1 VLVLTFLKFFVSGGL
16 TLTIPLLLLDR
27 KVSLADIGFVIS
39 ILPLVFLFVRLLFSY
54 CADRA
59 GWSRFF
65 MIAALFATLSSF
77 LYFIANSVFTF
88 LLGKVAQGTEDSAYW
103 AVNRTATYSLSPKRE
118 QKEATRMRAV
128 MYVSIASGSAA
139 AGVGIFLA
147 GFSST
152 LILIAGASAVMTI
165 PAWLLWK
172 SGKNFPKRI
181 SSSLARTKHRN
192 RKFWICSLIMVFYS
206 LASYP
211 LVYLA
216 LPIFM
221 SQQLG
226 YNYVSIGIAFMLFN
240 LTYGLVTFM
249 ALKPNLGKKRVV
261 LQIFI
266 MLLAAFPMTVAG
278 FYFPAFLL
286 MLASAYGLG
295 IGFFEYIIV
304 KATKDSAEVSLDIGV
319 LSIPTRIA
327 EFASVISAGFI
338 IQSFGYFP
346 VFASSGVFFAAFSL
360 SALYLIKKSIK

>member
-1 VLVLTFLKFFVSGGL
+1 VLILSFLNFFVSGGL
-16 TLTIPLLLLDR
+16 ALTIPLLLLDR
-27 KVSLADIGFVIS
+27 KVSLADIGLVIS
-39 ILPLVFLFVRLLFSY
+39 ILPLVFLFVRLLFGY
-54 CADRA
+54 YADRV

-65 MIAALFATLSSF
+65 MIAALFATLSSII
-77 LYFIANSVFTF
+77 YFIANSVFTF
-88 LLGKVAQGTEDSAYW
+88 FLGKVAQGTEDSAYW

-128 MYVSIASGSAA
+128 MYVSMASGSAA

-147 GFSST
+147 GFSFT
-152 LILIAGASAVMTI
+152 LILIAGTSAAMTI

-172 SGKNFPKRI
+172 SGKDFQKKNCSNFVGSKPRG
-181 SSSLARTKHRN
+181 

-211 LVYLA
+211 LVYLV

-226 YNYVSIGIAFMLFN
+226 YNYVLIGIAFMLFN
-240 LTYGLVTFM
+240 LVYGLVTFV
-249 ALKPNLGKKRVV
+249 ALRKNLGGKRVV
-261 LQIFI
+261 LQILI
-266 MLLAAFPMTVAG
+266 MLLAAFPMAVAG

-295 IGFFEYIIV
+295 IGFFEYVIV
-304 KATKDSAEVSLDIGV
+304 KATKDSAGVSLDIGV

-346 VFASSGVFFAAFSL
+346 VFASSGAFFIAFSL
-360 SALYLIKKSIK
+360 SALHFIGKPIK